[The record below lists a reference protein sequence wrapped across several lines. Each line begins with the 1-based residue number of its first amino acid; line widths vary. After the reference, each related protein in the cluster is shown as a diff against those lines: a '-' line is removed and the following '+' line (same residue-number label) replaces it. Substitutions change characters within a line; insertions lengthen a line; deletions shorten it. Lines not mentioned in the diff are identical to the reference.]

1 MQFACVDV
9 IKMIKRIKNENIS
22 KVLDYYGVSSI
33 NNKINTKILTNKK
46 YKIIL
51 GDPPWKYADVNTGGN
66 FKSGSANHYLTMTNS
81 EITNIISAVKKAEN
95 CVLFMWSTYPMLPD
109 ALQIMKDSGF
119 KFKTVAFTWVKKTVN
134 GKDFFGMGRWTRG
147 NPEICLLG
155 IKGNPKA
162 VDHSIPNL
170 TYAEVGRH
178 SQKPKIFY
186 EKIEKLC
193 GKLPRIELFARNTR
207 VGWAS
212 WGNEVGLTH

>member
-1 MQFACVDV
+1 
-9 IKMIKRIKNENIS
+9 MIKKLKKRKISKFVLGAGPPYKPQGYLKVYNIS
-22 KVLDYYGVSSI
+22 
-33 NNKINTKILTNKK
+33 TKTLTNKK
-46 YKIIL
+46 YKIIYC
-51 GDPPWKYADVNTGGN
+51 DPPWKYGDVNTGGN
-66 FKSGSANHYLTMTNS
+66 FKSGSANHYLTMTVA
-81 EITNIISAVKKAEN
+81 EIEDVLLTVKKADN
-95 CVLFMWSTYPMLPD
+95 CVLFMWSTFPMIPD
-109 ALQIMKDSGF
+109 ALEIMKHSGF

-134 GKDFFGMGRWTRG
+134 GKDVFGMGRWTRG

-155 IKGNPKA
+155 IIGKPKA
-162 VDHSIPNL
+162 IDHSIPNL

-207 VGWAS
+207 KGWAS